1 MSGLGYSNAKSV
13 RISHIE
19 LSETKSKN
27 PEINFQGSGKFFPF
41 DSMVQNYIVNV
52 KEFDGYTFVGIDIF
66 LHKGI
71 HEW

>member
-27 PEINFQGSGKFFPF
+27 PEINFQGSGKLVPF
-41 DSMVQNYIVNV
+41 GSMVQNYIVNV
-52 KEFDGYTFVGIDIF
+52 KEFLWIYLCWDRHIF
-66 LHKGI
+66 AQGDP
-71 HEW
+71 